1 MSLYLKYRPH
11 DFQNLI
17 WQDFIKETLKKAIL
31 EDKTVWAYL
40 FCGPRGTG
48 KTSTARIFAK
58 TLNCENLWEEGNPCL
73 KCDVCVWAVDG
84 NLIDII
90 EIDAAS
96 HTGVDNIRDIIE
108 KAQFQP
114 TKTKYK
120 IYIIDEVH
128 MLSKGAFNALLKI
141 LEEPPKHVK
150 FILATT
156 EVHKVLDTILSRC
169 QRFDFKSISDDDI
182 KGRLE
187 FVAKS
192 EKVKVDRE
200 SLDYIVKNSGG
211 ALRNAISLFE
221 QLIINDEI
229 KYENIV
235 STLGITPLDEIKEFL
250 DLLIDN
256 NKEILEKFQDIQKS
270 GKNLKLFFKDLIFF
284 AKDKA
289 IEEISAGNS
298 INRMIDILEELN
310 DTYTKSKYSLDEWT
324 TFLVGILKIIS
335 GYQKEVVSTP
345 VQKSVQTKTT
355 PTPEVQKKAV
365 VQEEK
370 KQESVSLEDV
380 SSIFDEAPTSVKT
393 APSGSFDSVTF
404 IAEVKKIWAG
414 WAVTMSLR
422 AAAFDLQ
429 DDMLNIKFKTPIAFK
444 SVNSEKALGY
454 LQNALTNLWFSY
466 TINLK

>member
-1 MSLYLKYRPH
+1 
-11 DFQNLI
+11 
-17 WQDFIKETLKKAIL
+17 
-31 EDKTVWAYL
+31 
-40 FCGPRGTG
+40 
-48 KTSTARIFAK
+48 
-58 TLNCENLWEEGNPCL
+58 
-73 KCDVCVWAVDG
+73 
-84 NLIDII
+84 
-90 EIDAAS
+90 
-96 HTGVDNIRDIIE
+96 
-108 KAQFQP
+108 
-114 TKTKYK
+114 
-120 IYIIDEVH
+120 

-310 DTYTKSKYSLDEWT
+310 DTYTKSKYSLDE
-324 TFLVGILKIIS
+324 
-335 GYQKEVVSTP
+335 
-345 VQKSVQTKTT
+345 
-355 PTPEVQKKAV
+355 
-365 VQEEK
+365 
-370 KQESVSLEDV
+370 
-380 SSIFDEAPTSVKT
+380 
-393 APSGSFDSVTF
+393 
-404 IAEVKKIWAG
+404 
-414 WAVTMSLR
+414 
-422 AAAFDLQ
+422 
-429 DDMLNIKFKTPIAFK
+429 
-444 SVNSEKALGY
+444 
-454 LQNALTNLWFSY
+454 
-466 TINLK
+466 